1 MNQEKIGKFIRKLRK
16 DNNLTQADLA
26 QKYGVTYQAVSKWE
40 NGKNIPDISIL
51 KQMSKDFNINIDDL
65 LEGEN
70 TNNKKKHK
78 YYIPVIIALVI
89 VLITLVCFLLFH
101 KEKFEFK
108 TLSAACKNFTISGSI
123 AYNKNKSSIYISNV
137 EYCGGDDNNKYDSI
151 ECILYDS
158 HDKVINKI
166 SEYDREEDKTLEE
179 YLHDVEFVVDDYE
192 TNCKNYSDN
201 HLYIEIL
208 ASKNGKTTTYKI
220 PLSLTS
226 CNR

>member
-65 LEGEN
+65 LDVEN
-70 TNNKKKHK
+70 TNNKKRHK
-78 YYIPVIIALVI
+78 YYIPVIVVLVI

>member
-123 AYNKNKSSIYISNV
+123 AFNKNKSSIYISNV

>member
-1 MNQEKIGKFIRKLRK
+1 MLKG
-16 DNNLTQADLA
+16 DN
-26 QKYGVTYQAVSKWE
+26 
-40 NGKNIPDISIL
+40 
-51 KQMSKDFNINIDDL
+51 
-65 LEGEN
+65 
-70 TNNKKKHK
+70 
-78 YYIPVIIALVI
+78 
-89 VLITLVCFLLFH
+89 
-101 KEKFEFK
+101 
-108 TLSAACKNFTISGSI
+108 
-123 AYNKNKSSIYISNV
+123 
-137 EYCGGDDNNKYDSI
+137 
-151 ECILYDS
+151 
-158 HDKVINKI
+158 KVINKI

>member
-1 MNQEKIGKFIRKLRK
+1 MNQEKIGKFIRELRK

-70 TNNKKKHK
+70 TNNKKSHK
-78 YYIPVIIALVI
+78 YYIPVIIVLVI
-89 VLITLVCFLLFH
+89 LLVTLGGFLLFH

-166 SEYDREEDKTLEE
+166 SEYEKEEDKTLEE

-208 ASKNGKTTTYKI
+208 ASKDGKTTTYKI

-226 CNR
+226 CDR